1 MSTKAFDLPRWLRAG
16 VANILQL
23 RSATTTGGSTQS
35 EDPVEV
41 YVAANEL
48 EAQVIRAFLESNAI
62 PVMLRGEALGQVYGL
77 VVGKFAEV
85 RVFVPHLL
93 AEKAQVLLK
102 ETMEAQPADDEI
114 AADPSNDDFDPETV

>member
-1 MSTKAFDLPRWLRAG
+1 MSGKAFDLPRWLRTG
-16 VANILQL
+16 LANILQL
-23 RSATTTGGSTQS
+23 RAATTTGGSIES

-48 EAQVIRAFLESNAI
+48 EAQVIRSFLESNDI

-93 AEKAQVLLK
+93 AEKARALLD
-102 ETMEAQPADDEI
+102 EAIEEPPLDDSDATDAEI
-114 AADPSNDDFDPETV
+114 V